1 MNPKTVQ
8 AGQSEM
14 FAVYRYHAVF
24 TDSAEPLPAVE
35 STHRDHAIIEQVIA
49 ELKNGPLA
57 HAPSGK
63 FAANAAWLT
72 LACLAFNVL
81 RAAGAAA
88 SPRHAKARWATL
100 RTHLV
105 AIPARIASSARRLV
119 LHLPTNWPWA
129 PAWDDLWATATAT

>member
-1 MNPKTVQ
+1 MNR
-8 AGQSEM
+8 S
-14 FAVYRYHAVF
+14 R
-24 TDSAEPLPAVE
+24 PLD
-35 STHRDHAIIEQVIA
+35 R
-49 ELKNGPLA
+49 PLA
-57 HAPSGK
+57 PGV
-63 FAANAAWLT
+63 T
-72 LACLAFNVL
+72 RRDVL

-105 AIPARIASSARRLV
+105 AIPARVASSARRLV

>member
-1 MNPKTVQ
+1 MDVLRHGAAK
-8 AGQSEM
+8 
-14 FAVYRYHAVF
+14 RHHAVF
-24 TDSAEPLPAVE
+24 TDSPFETVQAEKDHRGHAV
-35 STHRDHAIIEQVIA
+35 IEQVFA
-49 ELKNGPLA
+49 DWTDGQRA
-57 HAPSGK
+57 GQPSGK

-105 AIPARIASSARRLV
+105 AVPARIASSARRLV
-119 LHLPTNWPWA
+119 LHLPTAWPWA
-129 PAWDDLWATATAT
+129 SSWQDLWTTATA